1 MEAHTL
7 NYSVNKSIR
16 LLLVDDSELFRR
28 FVAELLVDSNALK
41 IVGEAAGGR
50 EAIESMSKFHPDVVL
65 LDMEMPVMDGMEVLQ
80 KIKEQNGA
88 PVIMV
93 SSLSREGSARCFDT
107 LKNGAVDFIGKDSLH
122 PKKGLDQ
129 LKKELL
135 YRILCASRVQS
146 RKNSLAIPAD
156 TLTHEGEEDKKRVI
170 FCEECGT
177 RNVIERSADGKVE
190 EKRCAQCG
198 DLLEA
203 IVITKYRRVS
213 RVGVIG
219 AGRGG
224 AGNLLNIVPLLPEN
238 CPTTTIVVMHEAADY
253 IDSFARYL
261 NAVSAVK
268 VIRLEEGM
276 NVEGGNCYI
285 ASSHDHFSL
294 VSHSTNYTVR
304 KSTPVPGRGALDL
317 MFESISSVLKNRMFA
332 VALSGHQLDGDKG
345 MQQVRKNQG
354 YGAVLNAASCLCKEL
369 GENILRKSAIDRIV
383 DEQDCLELLMSFTT
397 GQHGNPQ

>member
-1 MEAHTL
+1 MQAHTL

-28 FVAELLVDSNALK
+28 FITELLADNKALT
-41 IVGEAAGGR
+41 IVGEASDGS
-50 EAIESMSKFHPDVVL
+50 EAIDSINKLQPDVVL

-80 KIKEQNGA
+80 KVRKQNST

-122 PKKGLDQ
+122 PRKGVDL

-146 RKNSLAIPAD
+146 RTISNDLPKTDHPIKD
-156 TLTHEGEEDKKRVI
+156 EKEQKRII

-177 RNVIERSADGKVE
+177 RNVIEPQPDGQVQE
-190 EKRCAQCG
+190 LHCAQCD

-203 IVITKYRRVS
+203 IVITKYRRLS
-213 RVGVIG
+213 TVGVIG

-224 AGNLLNIVPLLPEN
+224 AGNLLNIVPLLPET
-238 CPTTTIVVMHEAADY
+238 CATTMIVVMQETVDF
-253 IDSFARYL
+253 IDSFTRYL

-276 NVEGGNCYI
+276 NIEGGNCYI
-285 ASSHDHFSL
+285 ASSQDNFSM
-294 VSHSTNYTVR
+294 VSHSTNYTIR
-304 KSTPVPGRGALDL
+304 KSPQVSGHGALDL
-317 MFESISSVLKNRMFA
+317 MFESISSILKNRMFA
-332 VALSGHQLDGDKG
+332 MVLSGHQLDGDKG
-345 MQQVRKNQG
+345 MQHVRRNQG

-383 DEQDCLELLMSFTT
+383 DEQDCIELLMTYT
-397 GQHGNPQ
+397 NGQNSEP

>member
-1 MEAHTL
+1 MDANTL

-28 FVAELLVDSNALK
+28 FITELLADNSALS
-41 IVGEAAGGR
+41 IIGEAANGD
-50 EAIESMSKFHPDVVL
+50 EALEILNDSQPDVVL

-80 KIKEQNGA
+80 KIREHHSV

-107 LKNGAVDFIGKDSLH
+107 LKNGAVDFIGKDALH
-122 PKKGLDQ
+122 PRKGVDV

-135 YRILCASRVQS
+135 YRLLCAARVQA
-146 RKNSLAIPAD
+146 RNNSIDRNTEYAAATYQD
-156 TLTHEGEEDKKRVI
+156 QQHKVI
-170 FCEECGT
+170 FCEDCGT
-177 RNVIERSADGKVE
+177 RNVIEPQSEGQNGE
-190 EKRCAQCG
+190 LRCTQCG

-203 IVITKYRRVS
+203 IVITKYRRIS
-213 RVGVIG
+213 SVGVIG

-224 AGNLLNIVPLLPEN
+224 AGNLLNIVPKLPEN
-238 CPTTTIVVMHEAADY
+238 CSTTMIVVMQESAEY
-253 IDSFARYL
+253 IESFTRYL

-276 NVEGGNCYI
+276 NIEGGNCYI
-285 ASSHDHFSL
+285 ASHQDHFSL
-294 VSHSTNYTVR
+294 VSHSTNFTIR
-304 KSTPVPGRGALDL
+304 KSNPVSGRGAVDL
-317 MFESISSVLKNRMFA
+317 MFESISAILKNRMFA
-332 VALSGHQLDGDKG
+332 MVLSGHQLDGDKG
-345 MQQVRKNQG
+345 MQQVRRNQG

-383 DEQDCLELLMSFTT
+383 DEQGCIELMMTYSN
-397 GQHGNPQ
+397 GQDSEH

>member
-7 NYSVNKSIR
+7 NYSINKSIR

-28 FVAELLVDSNALK
+28 FITELLADNKALT
-41 IVGEAAGGR
+41 IVGEATDGS
-50 EAIESMSKFHPDVVL
+50 EAIESIHRLNPDVVL
-65 LDMEMPVMDGMEVLQ
+65 LDMEMPVMDGMAVLQ
-80 KIKEQNGA
+80 KVREQIST

-122 PKKGLDQ
+122 PRKGVDQ

-146 RKNSLAIPAD
+146 RLISNGVHTGK
-156 TLTHEGEEDKKRVI
+156 LTARDGGEQKRVI

-177 RNVIERSADGKVE
+177 RNVIEPQPDVQPQE
-190 EKRCAQCG
+190 LRCAQCD

-203 IVITKYRRVS
+203 IVITKYRRLS
-213 RVGVIG
+213 TVGVIG

-224 AGNLLNIVPLLPEN
+224 AGNLLNIVPLLPET
-238 CPTTTIVVMHEAADY
+238 CATTIIVVMQEAADF
-253 IDSFARYL
+253 IESFTRYL

-276 NVEGGNCYI
+276 NIEGGHCYV
-285 ASSHDHFSL
+285 ASSQDNFSM
-294 VSHSTNYTVR
+294 VSHSTNYTIR
-304 KSTPVPGRGALDL
+304 KSEPDSGRGALDL
-317 MFESISSVLKNRMFA
+317 MFESISSILKNKMCA
-332 VALSGHQLDGDKG
+332 MVLSGHQLDGDKG
-345 MQQVRKNQG
+345 MQYVRKNQG

-369 GENILRKSAIDRIV
+369 GENILRKCAIDRIV
-383 DEQDCLELLMSFTT
+383 DEQDCIELLMNYTNGHNSES
-397 GQHGNPQ
+397 

>member
-1 MEAHTL
+1 MEAQTL

-28 FVAELLVDSNALK
+28 FITELLADTNALT
-41 IVGEAAGGR
+41 IVGEATDGS
-50 EAIESMSKFHPDVVL
+50 EAIKSINRLHPDVVL

-80 KIKEQNGA
+80 KVREQVST
-88 PVIMV
+88 PVIMI

-122 PKKGLDQ
+122 PKKGVDL

-146 RKNSLAIPAD
+146 RMISNGLRTGDLAVKD
-156 TLTHEGEEDKKRVI
+156 EEEQKRVI

-177 RNVIERSADGKVE
+177 RNVIEPQSDGQPPE
-190 EKRCAQCG
+190 LRCVQCD

-203 IVITKYRRVS
+203 IVISKYRRLS
-213 RVGVIG
+213 TIGVIG

-224 AGNLLNIVPLLPEN
+224 AGNLLNIVPLLPES
-238 CPTTTIVVMHEAADY
+238 CSTTMIVVMQEATDF
-253 IDSFARYL
+253 IESFTRYL

-276 NVEGGNCYI
+276 NIEGGNCYI
-285 ASSHDHFSL
+285 ASSQDNFSM
-294 VSHSTNYTVR
+294 VSHSTNYTIR
-304 KSTPVPGRGALDL
+304 KSPSVSGQGALDL
-317 MFESISSVLKNRMFA
+317 MFESISSILKNKMFA
-332 VALSGHQLDGDKG
+332 MVLSGHQLDGDKG
-345 MQQVRKNQG
+345 MQQVRRNQG

-383 DEQDCLELLMSFTT
+383 DERDCIELLLTYT
-397 GQHGNPQ
+397 NGQNSES

>member
-28 FVAELLVDSNALK
+28 FITELLADNNALT
-41 IVGEAAGGR
+41 IVGEATDGS
-50 EAIESMSKFHPDVVL
+50 EAIESINRLHPDVVL

-80 KIKEQNGA
+80 KVRDQVTT

-93 SSLSREGSARCFDT
+93 SSLSREGSARCVDT
-107 LKNGAVDFIGKDSLH
+107 LKNGAVDCIGKDSLH
-122 PKKGLDQ
+122 PKKGVDL

-146 RKNSLAIPAD
+146 R
-156 TLTHEGEEDKKRVI
+156 LTSNGIQVEDLTAKAGEEQNRVI

-177 RNVIERSADGKVE
+177 RNVIEPPPDGKPQE
-190 EKRCAQCG
+190 LRCAQCD

-203 IVITKYRRVS
+203 IVITKYRRLS
-213 RVGVIG
+213 TIGVIG

-224 AGNLLNIVPLLPEN
+224 AGNLLNIVPLLPES
-238 CPTTTIVVMHEAADY
+238 CSTTMIVVLQEAAEF
-253 IDSFARYL
+253 IDSFTRYL

-276 NVEGGNCYI
+276 NIEGGHCYI
-285 ASSHDHFSL
+285 GSSQDNFSM
-294 VSHSTNYTVR
+294 VSHSTNYTIR
-304 KSTPVPGRGALDL
+304 KSEPIPGRGALDL
-317 MFESISSVLKNRMFA
+317 MFESISSIFKNKMFA
-332 VALSGHQLDGDKG
+332 MVLSGHQLDGDKG
-345 MQQVRKNQG
+345 MQHVRRNQG

-383 DEQDCLELLMSFTT
+383 DEQDCIELLMTYTNGHNSES
-397 GQHGNPQ
+397 

>member
-1 MEAHTL
+1 MQAHTL

-28 FVAELLVDSNALK
+28 FITELLADNKALT
-41 IVGEAAGGR
+41 IVGEASDGSG
-50 EAIESMSKFHPDVVL
+50 AIDSINKLHPDVVL

-80 KIKEQNGA
+80 KVRKQNST

-122 PKKGLDQ
+122 PRKGVDL

-146 RKNSLAIPAD
+146 RTISNGLPAAD
-156 TLTHEGEEDKKRVI
+156 HPIKDEKEQKRIV

-177 RNVIERSADGKVE
+177 RNVIEPRPDGRE
-190 EKRCAQCG
+190 QELRCTQCD

-203 IVITKYRRVS
+203 IVITKYRRLTT
-213 RVGVIG
+213 VGVIG

-224 AGNLLNIVPLLPEN
+224 AGNLLNIVPLLPET
-238 CPTTTIVVMHEAADY
+238 CATTMIVVMQESIDF
-253 IDSFARYL
+253 IDSFTRYL

-276 NVEGGNCYI
+276 NIEGGNCYI
-285 ASSHDHFSL
+285 ASSQDNFSM
-294 VSHSTNYTVR
+294 VSHSTNYTIR
-304 KSTPVPGRGALDL
+304 KSPPVSGMGALDL
-317 MFESISSVLKNRMFA
+317 MFESISSILKNRMFA
-332 VALSGHQLDGDKG
+332 MVLSGHQLDGDKG
-345 MQQVRKNQG
+345 MQHVRRNQG

-369 GENILRKSAIDRIV
+369 GENILRKSSIDRIV
-383 DEQDCLELLMSFTT
+383 DEQDCLELLMSYTNS
-397 GQHGNPQ
+397 QNSES

>member
-1 MEAHTL
+1 MEANTL
-7 NYSVNKSIR
+7 NYSINKSIR

-28 FVAELLVDSNALK
+28 FIGELLAENSALSIVAEASD
-41 IVGEAAGGR
+41 GR
-50 EAIESMSKFHPDVVL
+50 EALDAIKKLHPDVVL
-65 LDMEMPVMDGMEVLQ
+65 LDLEMPVMDGMEVLQ
-80 KIKEQNGA
+80 KIREHNST

-122 PKKGLDQ
+122 PKKGVEL

-146 RKNSLAIPAD
+146 RTSSNAIGTDIPVLPNGD
-156 TLTHEGEEDKKRVI
+156 QQKRVI

-177 RNVIERSADGKVE
+177 RNVIEPQPNGTHQE
-190 EKRCAQCG
+190 LRCSQCD

-213 RVGVIG
+213 TIGVIG

-224 AGNLLNIVPLLPEN
+224 AGNLLNIIPRLPEN
-238 CPTTTIVVMHEAADY
+238 CTTTSIVVMQESAEFVE
-253 IDSFARYL
+253 SLTRYL

-268 VIRLEEGM
+268 VMRLQEGM
-276 NVEGGNCYI
+276 NIEGGHCYI
-285 ASSHDHFSL
+285 ASSQDSFCM
-294 VSHSTNYTVR
+294 VSHSTNFTIR
-304 KSTPVPGRGALDL
+304 KSDPISGRGALDL
-317 MFESISSVLKNRMFA
+317 MFESISSILKSRMFA
-332 VALSGHQLDGDKG
+332 MVLSGHQLDGDKG
-345 MQQVRKNQG
+345 MAQVRRNQG

-383 DEQDCLELLMSFTT
+383 DEQDCIELLMTYT
-397 GQHGNPQ
+397 NGQDSAQ